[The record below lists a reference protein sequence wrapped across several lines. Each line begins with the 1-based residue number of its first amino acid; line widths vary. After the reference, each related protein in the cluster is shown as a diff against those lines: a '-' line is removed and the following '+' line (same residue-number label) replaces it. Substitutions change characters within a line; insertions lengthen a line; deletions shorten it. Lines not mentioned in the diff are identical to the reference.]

1 MRFEETITPL
11 TSEVLPRLHV
21 GGTDDSNTI
30 DVAQRLTALS
40 ERGLFESVASLY
52 AFSAPMGWYVHEVR
66 FGFQDGPIDD
76 TTKAK
81 VREIAKWLH
90 SEWKAGRT
98 VLARC
103 QAGIN
108 RSCLTMALVLL
119 EEGYSATAAID
130 LIRDKRFRHALSNQ
144 HFVRFI
150 FEEEERLRQST
161 LAA

>member
-1 MRFEETITPL
+1 MRFEETIDPL
-11 TSEVLPRLHV
+11 TSEVLPKLFV

-30 DVAQRLTALS
+30 DVAQRLSALT
-40 ERGLFESVASLY
+40 ERSPFESVASLY

-66 FGFQDGPIDD
+66 FGFQDGPIDERV
-76 TTKAK
+76 KEK
-81 VREIAKWLH
+81 VREVAKWLH
-90 SEWKAGRT
+90 YEWKSGKT

-108 RSCLTMALVLL
+108 RSCLTIALVLL
-119 EEGYSATAAID
+119 EEGYSAKDAID
-130 LIRDKRFRHALSNQ
+130 LIREKRFQHALSNQ

-150 FEEEERLRQST
+150 FEEEQRMKQGT